1 MEDELIKFPVRPYF
15 WRFTFREMRN
25 ISIVQL
31 SDAVRNLERMTSQ
44 YSNRISQMSSFETQ
58 LATLQSEIARLRT
71 EVGDDDVVESS
82 VVNPSVTDPSVI
94 TAPTSDPSA
103 TPIARSVTKRVR
115 RSSVEE
121 LKTRI
126 NALSQLHQDVM
137 DALKYTPTYDD
148 TPTSDD
154 HDPEQPSN
162 QSIFNT
168 VDETDSRY
176 AEDGTISGVLQ
187 IMLGNT
193 KLTVDKDDS
202 TREMCSISNDSGGMV
217 LRRTDSKDVWII
229 DREAD
234 REMSFRFNDMDTI
247 PLTLTPTGIK
257 TNCVT
262 MNGKTVTDVAK
273 TITEESVNDKTI
285 PTVGAIVKYINSNL
299 QKLNLLKAIGGTANG
314 LSVGDVDSQT
324 VKINEKTNVVG
335 VDGNVTVTDTPIRNA
350 DISATV
356 TTVDTIH
363 GPTLLVENATNSIAL
378 RDVMQNIMT
387 IRTSSSDGL
396 IVGDRFKMRSL
407 KGKVFK
413 MMGTHSFDDVKGK
426 FIETTGNVEVIDG
439 IIIPEVKLTSHLS
452 SVVCGVVNGLIV
464 DEFVIDNVIH
474 HIPVE
479 SEGMYITAIRDGFM
493 NIPSASVIVST
504 KSDQDVGVG
513 SILLA
518 GKNGSPTLKPEG
530 VKFAV
535 RRMLPAMKVIGVR
548 DDELIVEVL

>member
-1 MEDELIKFPVRPYF
+1 
-15 WRFTFREMRN
+15 MRN

-82 VVNPSVTDPSVI
+82 VVNPSATDPSVI
-94 TAPTSDPSA
+94 TTPTSDPSA
-103 TPIARSVTKRVR
+103 TPITRSVTKRVR

-193 KLTVDKDDS
+193 KLTVDKDNS

-234 REMSFRFNDMDTI
+234 REMTFRFNDMDTI

-324 VKINEKTNVVG
+324 VKINEKANVVG

-439 IIIPEVKLTSHLS
+439 VIIPEVKLTSHLS

>member
-1 MEDELIKFPVRPYF
+1 
-15 WRFTFREMRN
+15 MRN

-58 LATLQSEIARLRT
+58 LATLQTEIARLRA
-71 EVGDDDVVESS
+71 EVGDDDVD
-82 VVNPSVTDPSVI
+82 PTDPSVSS
-94 TAPTSDPSA
+94 PTDPS
-103 TPIARSVTKRVR
+103 TPSDINPSTQTDTTVDSSPVMRSVAKRVR
-115 RSSVEE
+115 RSSIEE

-126 NALSQLHQDVM
+126 SELSQLHQDVM
-137 DALKYTPTYDD
+137 NALKYTPTYDD
-148 TPTSDD
+148 VPTSDD

-168 VDETDSRY
+168 VDETDARY

-202 TREMCSISNDSGGMV
+202 TRELCSISNDSGGMV

-273 TITEESVNDKTI
+273 TITEESVNDRTI
-285 PTVGAIVKYINSNL
+285 PTVGAIVKYINNNL
-299 QKLNLLKAIGGTANG
+299 QKLNLLKAIGG
-314 LSVGDVDSQT
+314 VGDTVVSGT
-324 VKINEKTNVVG
+324 TVKESVKINEKADVV
-335 VDGNVTVTDTPIRNA
+335 DANGNVTVTDTTTRNA
-350 DISATV
+350 DIAATV

-413 MMGTHSFDDVKGK
+413 MLGTHSFDDVKGK

-452 SVVCGVVNGLIV
+452 SVVCGVVNGMII

-474 HIPVE
+474 HVPIE
-479 SEGMYITAIRDGFM
+479 SEGMYVTAIRDGFM
-493 NIPSASVIVST
+493 NIPTASVSVST

-548 DDELIVEVL
+548 DEELIVEVL